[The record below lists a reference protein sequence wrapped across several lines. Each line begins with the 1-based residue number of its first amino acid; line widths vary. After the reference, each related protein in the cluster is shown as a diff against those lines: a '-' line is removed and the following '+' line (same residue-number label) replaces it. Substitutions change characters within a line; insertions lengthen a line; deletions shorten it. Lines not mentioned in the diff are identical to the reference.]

1 MKRKPL
7 ITFFALLAMAP
18 SLWGS
23 PQSQATETA
32 KQEATS
38 KVAKATTKSTD
49 TATNSETAASTTTET
64 KSSSDKTTS
73 ANTSTASKANTN
85 TTEKAKATS
94 SETAIESQ
102 IHEEEETNMVQAP
115 TSSNDEIATATETAE
130 VAANTATTTS
140 TAADT
145 KAATSEVAAA
155 QSATTSKAI
164 QTTTTTTDL
173 AAAAEDILSF
183 DTARISAT
191 FGYRIATNL
200 MADPG
205 FNFDLDSFIMGMRQA
220 IDGKQ
225 APMSDD
231 EFMEA
236 ISKIQEKALK
246 ELSDTNLSEA
256 NTFMDENKKNQ
267 SVVEITP
274 GKLQYEVLEE
284 GRGTE
289 VTKNSKPAIHFTG
302 KYLDGMVFA
311 SSIDN
316 ETPIVLPNG
325 EDFSFRSGINGA
337 KEGERRRVYIHPEL
351 GFGTKGFHPPN
362 SLLVFDVTVVKAN
375 SENSESS
382 PEEISA
388 RMGLETITT
397 TALNTTNTTEV
408 DVAR

>member
-38 KVAKATTKSTD
+38 KVAKATTKSAEAT
-49 TATNSETAASTTTET
+49 TNSQTAASKTPAT
-64 KSSSDKTTS
+64 KSSSDKTT
-73 ANTSTASKANTN
+73 NTSSN
-85 TTEKAKATS
+85 TTTNASATTKKEATTTG
-94 SETAIESQ
+94 SETAVESQ
-102 IHEEEETNMVQAP
+102 IHEEEETNIVQAP
-115 TSSNDEIATATETAE
+115 TSSNDEIATATETKE
-130 VAANTATTTS
+130 AATNTTSSSTATAS
-140 TAADT
+140 
-145 KAATSEVAAA
+145 KATTSEVAAA
-155 QSATTSKAI
+155 QSTTASKAV
-164 QTTTTTTDL
+164 QTATTTTDL

-225 APMSDD
+225 APMSDE

-236 ISKIQEKALK
+236 ISKIQEKALR
-246 ELSDTNLSEA
+246 ELSETNLSEA

-267 SVVEITP
+267 SVVEVTP

-325 EDFSFRSGINGA
+325 EDFSFRSGITGA

-375 SENSESS
+375 SESGESS

-397 TALNTTNTTEV
+397 TALNTANTTEV